1 MNWMKTGLATAGL
14 VAGLAFAGT
23 ASATVSFDLAGAPA
37 SSVTISNHSCI
48 GLGCTAP
55 TASILA
61 SLDSEVFDLEV
72 GDSKTVNF
80 FKISVSGF
88 LTGGTADI
96 AATLAFDA
104 PTGTGGATGSGNGS
118 YATFLGLISG
128 GTVTWTT
135 QPGTLTDSDGNSFSV
150 VFSNIL
156 EGGLGNSTKVKATI
170 TLLEEAEVPE
180 PAALGLLGLGL
191 LGLGIARRRKAA

>member
-1 MNWMKTGLATAGL
+1 MNWLKSGLAAAGL

-48 GLGCTAP
+48 GLGCTTP
-55 TASILA
+55 TASILG
-61 SLDSEVFDLEV
+61 SLDSQVFDLEV
-72 GDSKTVNF
+72 GESKSVNF
-80 FKISVSGF
+80 FDISVGGF
-88 LTGGTADI
+88 LSAGSFDV

-104 PTGTGGATGSGNGS
+104 PSVAGGAGSGSGG
-118 YATFLGLISG
+118 YATFLGVVSG
-128 GTVTWTT
+128 GVLTWDT
-135 QPGTLTDSDGNSFSV
+135 QPGTLTDADGNMFSV

-156 EGGLGNSTKVKATI
+156 EGGLGNTATVKATI
-170 TLLEEAEVPE
+170 KLLQEAEVPE